1 VRVALINHGLYPYR
15 PGVGGTWCHRL
26 VRGLPEHAFHLAAIT
41 DRETAPVF
49 YPPANTLTL
58 TPIRTGGT
66 PHGPARG
73 RTALAHRR
81 AATHA
86 AVLLCRSML
95 DDTPHSLAMF
105 RSALRRL
112 AVAGASGTHPLHG
125 VPLAAVLRDA
135 WSAAS
140 VADQSA
146 AAPDAPVAF
155 APKAP
160 VALPRAGLP
169 PADEYDA
176 HLIAALLERAV
187 RPLATE
193 LPMTDLNH
201 ATDAGVA
208 GLVAIAAKWRTGA
221 PFVLTEH
228 RPYLES
234 PLLDGLGAVDT
245 NRRPAVR
252 AVLLRFLRALARL
265 AYLEAAMIVAPT
277 EPIRRFA
284 LDHGVDRDKTT
295 VVPYG
300 VDPHNCPP
308 LRGEPA
314 EPVIT
319 WLGPEGELPSM
330 LAALRGIRDATGQPV
345 RLVVAGPASPLAG
358 LSTGSPTG
366 ESSADTISFLGP
378 VSHRRSAYATGQIVV
393 LSGRDESMPYALIE
407 AMMCGRPT
415 VCVDDGG
422 LAAMVGSDGLTVR
435 PGDPAALAAACGALL
450 GSPDRR
456 RELSAAASQRAR
468 RLFNLRAM
476 IDRYREIYEN
486 AAADSAGPT
495 EPMVA
500 VGADLDRDELAELAA
515 VGF

>member
-49 YPPANTLTL
+49 YPPANTLTV
-58 TPIRTGGT
+58 TPIRTGGAAQ
-66 PHGPARG
+66 GPARG

-81 AATHA
+81 TATHA
-86 AVLLCRSML
+86 AVLLCRSMIE
-95 DDTPHSLAMF
+95 DTPHSLAMF

-125 VPLAAVLRDA
+125 VPLAAVLLDA
-135 WSAAS
+135 WRAAET
-140 VADQSA
+140 SA
-146 AAPDAPVAF
+146 AAGGETPA
-155 APKAP
+155 
-160 VALPRAGLP
+160 ALPRAGLP

-187 RPLATE
+187 RPLAAE

-221 PFVLTEH
+221 PFLLTEH

-265 AYLEAAMIVAPT
+265 AYLEAARIVAPT
-277 EPIRRFA
+277 EPMRRFA
-284 LDHGVDRDKTT
+284 LDHGVDRDKTS

-319 WLGPEGELPSM
+319 WLGPESELPTM
-330 LAALRGIRDATGQPV
+330 LAALSGVRESTGQPV
-345 RLVVAGPASPLAG
+345 RLVVAGPASPLTG
-358 LSTGSPTG
+358 LSGGSPAG
-366 ESSADTISFLGP
+366 ESSIDSSTDTISFLGP

-415 VCVDDGG
+415 VCLDDGG
-422 LAAMVGSDGLTVR
+422 LAGMVGSDAITVR
-435 PGDPAALAAACGALL
+435 PGHPAALAAACATLL
-450 GSPDRR
+450 DSPDRR
-456 RELSAAASQRAR
+456 RELSAAAGQRAR
-468 RLFNLRAM
+468 RLFNLRAV
-476 IDRYREIYEN
+476 IDGYRDIYES
-486 AAADSAGPT
+486 AALDTAGPT
-495 EPMVA
+495 EPMATVD
-500 VGADLDRDELAELAA
+500 GGRDELAELVALAA
-515 VGF
+515 VGS